1 MSSLVLAIVVA
12 LLASALPLAVEGW
25 SWQGA
30 ATVAILTLALW
41 PLVAIMR
48 AIVGWLYY
56 IITGRRAP

>member
-1 MSSLVLAIVVA
+1 MTSLILALLLA

-30 ATVAILTLALW
+30 SAVAILTLALW

-48 AIVGWLYY
+48 AIVGWLHHV
-56 IITGRRAP
+56 ITGRRAP